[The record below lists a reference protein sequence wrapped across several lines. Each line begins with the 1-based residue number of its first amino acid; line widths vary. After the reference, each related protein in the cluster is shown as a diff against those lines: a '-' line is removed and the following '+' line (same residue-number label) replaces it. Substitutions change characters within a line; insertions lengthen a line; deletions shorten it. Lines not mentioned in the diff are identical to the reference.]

1 MNKLDS
7 AIRDAGAAAY
17 VAYGSSVDADVR
29 YLTRFRTGDP
39 IVYVKRPDERG
50 ILIIPQMEHERAVR
64 ESIAAVVTRADAG
77 FLEYIKAGES
87 RWRAAAHM
95 IADLAAGPVLVPATF
110 PLALAR
116 ELESFHPVIL
126 DGAGTVGAMR
136 AIKAPDEIEQIRSVQ
151 RATEEAMERG
161 IALIRGSTPKG
172 GILLRNGQPL
182 TAEAVR
188 TEIHVHLLTRGCRG
202 ADTIVSCGPDT
213 ALPHNLG
220 TGPLLEGEPI
230 VIDIFPQDE
239 LSGYYADM
247 TRTVAKGEPSPEIRD
262 MYEAVRDAKALGA
275 SRVRA
280 GVTGAD
286 LYHAVVEFFSDHGY
300 ESSTQ
305 GFIHSLGHGV
315 GLEVHEEPSLGPR
328 GGALAAGNVITIE
341 PGLYYPGIGGV
352 RLEDMGAVAE
362 TGFDRFTQYEEELII

>member
-1 MNKLDS
+1 
-7 AIRDAGAAAY
+7 
-17 VAYGSSVDADVR
+17 
-29 YLTRFRTGDP
+29 
-39 IVYVKRPDERG
+39 
-50 ILIIPQMEHERAVR
+50 
-64 ESIAAVVTRADAG
+64 
-77 FLEYIKAGES
+77 
-87 RWRAAAHM
+87 
-95 IADLAAGPVLVPATF
+95 
-110 PLALAR
+110 
-116 ELESFHPVIL
+116 
-126 DGAGTVGAMR
+126 MR

-188 TEIHVHLLTRGCRG
+188 TEIHVHLLTRGCQG